1 MKNTILSLLVF
12 FFLLSISSC
21 GPSKIKADLIVTN
34 GLIYTVD
41 SAFANCEAFA
51 VIDGKIAE
59 TGSNQT
65 ILTKYTSE
73 KILDVENKIIFPGF
87 IDAHC
92 HFYNYGLGL
101 QEVNLVGTSSFD
113 EVLNKLSS
121 FAKTHPKRDD
131 LSRENWIIGRGWDQ
145 NDWDKKQFPDRKK
158 LDLMFPD
165 RPVLLTRIDGHAAL
179 ANACALKLAG
189 INSTILLQGGSIE
202 NTIDKN
208 DTIDWNR
215 NPLSLES
222 KNINRPGW
230 SPTGILIDNAV
241 ELVERII
248 PENNIKAK
256 VNALMN
262 AQADCFRYGLTTVD
276 DAGLMRE
283 TIQLVDSL
291 QKAEMLKIRMY
302 AMISAVESNFNYYL
316 KNGIYKSERLNVR
329 AFKFYADGALG
340 SRGACLKHE
349 YSDKQ
354 GWKGFLLQKESYFRK
369 YAGILVKSGFQM
381 NTHCIGDSSDKII
394 ASIYREALRSSGVR
408 QGLLKKYRWRIEH
421 AQVVGEE
428 DFNFFQDVIPSVQ
441 PTHATSDMYWAE
453 QRLGRERISGAYAY
467 QTLLK
472 NSGLLA
478 LGTDF
483 PVEDISPF
491 KTFYAAVF
499 RKDAKGFPEGGFQ
512 IKDAISRKMAIM
524 GMTIW
529 AAFSNFEDEEKGSLE
544 KGKLADFIILDTD
557 LMKCRPEEVLKTKVL
572 ATYVNGEKVFDV
584 KGEK

>member
-59 TGSNQT
+59 TGSNHT

-208 DTIDWNR
+208 DTVNWNF
-215 NPLSLES
+215 NPLSIES

-230 SPTGILIDNAV
+230 SPTGILID
-241 ELVERII
+241 
-248 PENNIKAK
+248 
-256 VNALMN
+256 
-262 AQADCFRYGLTTVD
+262 
-276 DAGLMRE
+276 
-283 TIQLVDSL
+283 
-291 QKAEMLKIRMY
+291 
-302 AMISAVESNFNYYL
+302 
-316 KNGIYKSERLNVR
+316 
-329 AFKFYADGALG
+329 
-340 SRGACLKHE
+340 
-349 YSDKQ
+349 
-354 GWKGFLLQKESYFRK
+354 
-369 YAGILVKSGFQM
+369 
-381 NTHCIGDSSDKII
+381 
-394 ASIYREALRSSGVR
+394 
-408 QGLLKKYRWRIEH
+408 
-421 AQVVGEE
+421 
-428 DFNFFQDVIPSVQ
+428 
-441 PTHATSDMYWAE
+441 
-453 QRLGRERISGAYAY
+453 
-467 QTLLK
+467 
-472 NSGLLA
+472 
-478 LGTDF
+478 
-483 PVEDISPF
+483 
-491 KTFYAAVF
+491 
-499 RKDAKGFPEGGFQ
+499 
-512 IKDAISRKMAIM
+512 
-524 GMTIW
+524 
-529 AAFSNFEDEEKGSLE
+529 
-544 KGKLADFIILDTD
+544 
-557 LMKCRPEEVLKTKVL
+557 
-572 ATYVNGEKVFDV
+572 
-584 KGEK
+584 